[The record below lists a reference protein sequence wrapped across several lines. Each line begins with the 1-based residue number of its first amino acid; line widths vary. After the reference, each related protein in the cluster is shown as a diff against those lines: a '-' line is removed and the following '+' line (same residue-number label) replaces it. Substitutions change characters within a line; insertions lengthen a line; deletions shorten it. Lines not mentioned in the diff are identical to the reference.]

1 MLLPAKTLRVSVAT
15 AAAALAVTVGLTAC
29 GSDDSSDTAATGT
42 SAVATTSAAATTGAT
57 GGHDHAAGDAPKAEE
72 LQATLALVAD
82 PSKPTA
88 EKTAVIV
95 DGQKRAANIDQMNQL
110 LAGYGQ
116 LTFVVTD
123 VKAEG
128 ETATAQVVI
137 TSPHG
142 SAPAMPMTWQHV
154 VGKWK
159 LSDATA
165 CTMLGF
171 AQAPCAP

>member
-1 MLLPAKTLRVSVAT
+1 MLLPAKTLRLSVAT

-29 GSDDSSDTAATGT
+29 GSDDSSDTAASTT
-42 SAVATTSAAATTGAT
+42 AVVATTTAATTGSA
-57 GGHDHAAGDAPKAEE
+57 GGHDHAGADAPKAEE

-95 DGQKRAANIDQMNQL
+95 DGEKRTANIDQMNQL

-116 LTFVVTD
+116 LTFAVTD
-123 VKAEG
+123 VKTEG

-154 VGKWK
+154 DDKWK

-165 CTMLGF
+165 CTLLGF
-171 AQAPCAP
+171 AQAPCTP

>member
-1 MLLPAKTLRVSVAT
+1 MLLPAKTLRLSVAT

-29 GSDDSSDTAATGT
+29 GSDDSSETAATT
-42 SAVATTSAAATTGAT
+42 TAAAATTTAATTGAA
-57 GGHDHAAGDAPKAEE
+57 GGHDHAGEDAPKAEE

-95 DGQKRAANIDQMNQL
+95 DGEKRTANIDQMNQL

-116 LTFVVTD
+116 LTFAVTD
-123 VKAEG
+123 VKTEG

-154 VGKWK
+154 DGKWK

-165 CTMLGF
+165 CTLLGF
-171 AQAPCAP
+171 AQAPCTP

>member
-1 MLLPAKTLRVSVAT
+1 MLLPAKSLHISVAT

-29 GSDDSSDTAATGT
+29 GSDDSSDTAAT
-42 SAVATTSAAATTGAT
+42 SSSVAATTSAAASTGAT
-57 GGHDHAAGDAPKAEE
+57 GGHDHAAGDAPEPEE

-82 PSKPTA
+82 PSKPTS

-95 DGQKRAANIDQMNQL
+95 DGQKRAGNIDQMNQL

-116 LTFVVTD
+116 LTFAVTD
-123 VKAEG
+123 VKTEG

-142 SAPAMPMTWQHV
+142 SSPAMPMTWQHV
-154 VGKWK
+154 DGKWK

-165 CTMLGF
+165 CTMLAF
-171 AQAPCAP
+171 AQAPCTP

>member
-1 MLLPAKTLRVSVAT
+1 MAT

-29 GSDDSSDTAATGT
+29 GSDDSSDTAAT
-42 SAVATTSAAATTGAT
+42 SSSVAATTSAAASTGAT
-57 GGHDHAAGDAPKAEE
+57 GGHDHAAGDAPKPEE

-82 PSKPTA
+82 PSKPTS

-116 LTFVVTD
+116 LTFAVSD
-123 VKAEG
+123 VKTEG

-142 SAPAMPMTWQHV
+142 SSPAMPMTWQHV
-154 VGKWK
+154 DGKWK

-171 AQAPCAP
+171 AQAPCTP

>member
-1 MLLPAKTLRVSVAT
+1 MAT

-29 GSDDSSDTAATGT
+29 GSDDSSDTAAT
-42 SAVATTSAAATTGAT
+42 SSSVAATTSAASTGAT
-57 GGHDHAAGDAPKAEE
+57 GGHDHAAGDAPEPEE

-82 PSKPTA
+82 PSKPTS

-116 LTFVVTD
+116 LTFAVTD
-123 VKAEG
+123 VKTEG

-142 SAPAMPMTWQHV
+142 SSPAMPMTWQHV
-154 VGKWK
+154 DGKWK

-165 CTMLGF
+165 CTMLAF
-171 AQAPCAP
+171 AQAPCTP